1 MPGEIKLKKKTESDT
16 GHSFDVN
23 RVRADFPI
31 LKRLVNGKQL
41 IYLDNAATTQKPNQV
56 IEAIVRYYTH
66 YNSNIHRAVHT
77 LGEEATNKHEEARAL
92 LAKFIGA
99 KSEKE
104 IIFTRNATEAINL
117 VAHSLEWKKGDE
129 IVATVMEHHSNIVPW
144 QMLKSKGVKVKYVD
158 IDAEGKLKM
167 EQYKKLITNR
177 TRLVA
182 VTHASNVLG
191 TINNVKKIAKIAHD
205 HDAFML
211 VDGAQSVPHMP
222 VDVQKI
228 DCDFF
233 ALSGHKMLGPT
244 GIGALYAKKEI
255 LENMRPFLHGGDMI
269 KTVTLE
275 ETTFNEVPYRFEA
288 GTPSI
293 ADAIGLGAAIR
304 YLEDIGMNKVRQ
316 HEIELTKYALK
327 QLSSISS
334 LVIYGPKKAEEK
346 SGVISFNLADIH
358 SHDLATIV
366 NEEGI
371 AIRSGHS
378 CAMPLMKRLG
388 CESVA
393 RASFYVYN
401 TKEEIDK
408 LVKALEK
415 AKRIFKVK

>member
-1 MPGEIKLKKKTESDT
+1 
-16 GHSFDVN
+16 
-23 RVRADFPI
+23 
-31 LKRLVNGKQL
+31 
-41 IYLDNAATTQKPNQV
+41 
-56 IEAIVRYYTH
+56 
-66 YNSNIHRAVHT
+66 
-77 LGEEATNKHEEARAL
+77 
-92 LAKFIGA
+92 
-99 KSEKE
+99 
-104 IIFTRNATEAINL
+104 
-117 VAHSLEWKKGDE
+117 
-129 IVATVMEHHSNIVPW
+129 
-144 QMLKSKGVKVKYVD
+144 
-158 IDAEGKLKM
+158 
-167 EQYKKLITNR
+167 
-177 TRLVA
+177 
-182 VTHASNVLG
+182 
-191 TINNVKKIAKIAHD
+191 
-205 HDAFML
+205 
-211 VDGAQSVPHMP
+211 
-222 VDVQKI
+222 
-228 DCDFF
+228 
-233 ALSGHKMLGPT
+233 MLGPT
-244 GIGALYAKKEI
+244 GLGALYAKKEI